1 MIAWSQNGVSL
12 RMRRVL
18 RIYGFLIVFG
28 WCWFASAFSVWGQG
42 EELPP
47 CHLRPLQVENFKP
60 IWVENGRFCVER
72 VIALPEGEDEE
83 LALTAIVYGDEG
95 AIYATSPLMGEVW
108 RFVDQDGDWLPDLET
123 LQVILSG
130 LHRPNA
136 LAWREG
142 ALYVVAGAEVVRWH
156 PDGTVQTLVD
166 DLPTGVGIWNG
177 GIAFD
182 EQGSAYVG
190 SGAPCSICATYD
202 WAIDPTP
209 RASILRIPGS
219 PERDSWELYATG
231 IRQAAGLAWVAG
243 ALWATD
249 TRNQDQPEFLY
260 RILPGADYGW
270 PGCSFPELPC
280 EETVAA
286 ALTLPPNSVPL
297 SLWYYEGS
305 AFPGLTGSLLLALAG
320 NPHVPLSDN
329 GFSLAAVSLRNS
341 ETEPRLEYLVPR
353 HPETLDRSREALALL
368 NTGLWPQQIFG
379 VTADERGWIYF
390 SLSGGQIYVLR
401 PP

>member
-1 MIAWSQNGVSL
+1 MSV
-12 RMRRVL
+12 RMRRML
-18 RIYGFLIVFG
+18 RIYGFLMVLG
-28 WCWFASAFSVWGQG
+28 WCWLASAASVWGQE
-42 EELPP
+42 EELLL

-60 IWVENGRFCVER
+60 IWAEVGRFCVER
-72 VIALPEGEDEE
+72 VIALPEGEDVE
-83 LALTAIVYGDEG
+83 LAMTAIAYGDKG
-95 AIYATSPLMGEVW
+95 AIYATSPLVGEVW

-142 ALYVVAGAEVVRWH
+142 ALYVVAGAELVRWH
-156 PDGTVQTLVD
+156 PDGTVETLVD

-182 EQGSAYVG
+182 EQGTAYVG
-190 SGAPCSICATYD
+190 SGAPCAICATYD

-209 RASILRIPGS
+209 RASILRIPEGG
-219 PERDSWELYATG
+219 DWELYASG

-249 TRNQDQPEFLY
+249 TRNQDQAEFLY
-260 RILPGADYGW
+260 RIQPGADYGW
-270 PGCSFPELPC
+270 PGCSFPEPPC

-297 SLWYYEGS
+297 ALWYYEGS
-305 AFPGLTGSLLLALAG
+305 AFPDLTGSLLLALAG
-320 NPHVPLSDN
+320 DPHVPLSNN
-329 GFSLAAVSLRNS
+329 GFSLAAVSL
-341 ETEPRLEYLVPR
+341 TESVTKLNLEYLLPKN
-353 HPETLDRSREALALL
+353 HQSREAIALL
-368 NTGLWPQQIFG
+368 NTGLWPRQIFS
-379 VTADERGWIYF
+379 VTADKRGWIYF